1 MATKKE
7 NLRPEAATLSYSDA
21 CLGDEGTRELCS
33 QLLDHRMLTS
43 LDLRGC
49 QIHAAGTAAITQ
61 LLLHTSAPPINT
73 ISLEWNNLGTS
84 DAGPKSLATAIAKS
98 RTLTS
103 LDLRNNHL
111 GPSAVAAIAD
121 GIAHATA
128 LRSIDL
134 RWNSAGASGGHALEE
149 ALSAN
154 HSVLR
159 CQLSGNRVP
168 ADCLQRLEALLS
180 RNGGHAASHAEMMGN
195 DPIARAP
202 GARMPLSAS
211 SSGRSLQQGGAAHSD
226 VAGGGLTAVVRTRTL
241 ESAMALQQADFSTK
255 IEMAS
260 GRVNQAEGA
269 AAEAACASNEGS
281 NLPAHREHWIE
292 RDGRRRLTRAFACAR
307 AARASRWQRCR

>member
-103 LDLRNNHL
+103 LDL
-111 GPSAVAAIAD
+111 
-121 GIAHATA
+121 
-128 LRSIDL
+128 
-134 RWNSAGASGGHALEE
+134 
-149 ALSAN
+149 SAN
-154 HSVLR
+154 EDLHPR
-159 CQLSGNRVP
+159 FQ
-168 ADCLQRLEALLS
+168 
-180 RNGGHAASHAEMMGN
+180 
-195 DPIARAP
+195 ARSQS
-202 GARMPLSAS
+202 ARQVQSANTAKC
-211 SSGRSLQQGGAAHSD
+211 GRYDL
-226 VAGGGLTAVVRTRTL
+226 VTAV
-241 ESAMALQQADFSTK
+241 
-255 IEMAS
+255 
-260 GRVNQAEGA
+260 
-269 AAEAACASNEGS
+269 
-281 NLPAHREHWIE
+281 
-292 RDGRRRLTRAFACAR
+292 
-307 AARASRWQRCR
+307 